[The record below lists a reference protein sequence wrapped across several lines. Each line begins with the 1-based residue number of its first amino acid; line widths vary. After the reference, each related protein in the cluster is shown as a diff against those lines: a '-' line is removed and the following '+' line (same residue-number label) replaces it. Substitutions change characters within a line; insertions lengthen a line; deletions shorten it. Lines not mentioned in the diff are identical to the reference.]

1 MEVRG
6 SLVAVWGGL
15 VVVWG
20 VSMDFDILV
29 YFVKKTIKGQ
39 SELELQYSFTRT
51 VDLHTH
57 KVRKKTMT
65 PVKKS
70 LVLLDSC
77 TCTLKYFFV

>member
-1 MEVRG
+1 MAVRG
-6 SLVAVWGGL
+6 SLVGVWGGL

-20 VSMDFDILV
+20 FSMDCDILV

-57 KVRKKTMT
+57 KVGKKTMT

-70 LVLLDSC
+70 
-77 TCTLKYFFV
+77 